1 MVAHLALAQ
10 MVNWMTGNVGTG
22 SCCADGSIRED
33 DDVDACASLWLV
45 EIDCAADSKLFNRV
59 IGWRVIP
66 H

>member
-45 EIDCAADSKLFNRV
+45 EIDCADSTGVLQ
-59 IGWRVIP
+59 
-66 H
+66 